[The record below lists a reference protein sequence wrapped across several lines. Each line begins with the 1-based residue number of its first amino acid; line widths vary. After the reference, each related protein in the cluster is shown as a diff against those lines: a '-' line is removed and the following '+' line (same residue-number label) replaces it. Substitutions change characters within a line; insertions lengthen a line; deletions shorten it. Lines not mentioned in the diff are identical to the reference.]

1 LQIPAPEGAIRA
13 EPDPPDNPF
22 DFGPGAASGGKTKEE
37 PLDPPLPIPEAY
49 QKRPLLV
56 SAQQVQSRNAVADKE
71 DKEKPSAVVPTEK
84 PICVKKEIIEQDA
97 GSGSPTQ
104 TPTSAPGIE
113 AAAESAPNQGTA
125 YVPAEPVKIKA
136 TPKQIGKRAQ
146 SERVPNITLQR
157 TGSLHG
163 ATYGDCSYKLYE
175 AHDSPAQG
183 EEPPLLVIWLH
194 GGDMGDI
201 PQACLARMH
210 SHLGRRVCFL
220 VPLSPKNSPTGLK
233 FEWGVSHAKSQ
244 NKHELSFIYGELHEP
259 FLKDFCNLVRS
270 VTLELG
276 ALHVCVIGYSMG
288 GFGAYQLAGHD
299 PDVFDVVVSIA
310 GYGLGT
316 LEPEDRGYGAP
327 QPQSSNIFH
336 TFMDLN
342 ARNLATLP
350 ALFIVHAR
358 NDAMSSFM
366 DAEAIFHR
374 VSNEGGCVQL
384 LCVPDE
390 SADSDPGKKKK
401 LGHRYFNFSLLK
413 DTSKELIWDRIAVA
427 LSETR
432 PRGSDPPGSVVA
444 KPQQMLVP
452 REKSAEQKRRKIL
465 MRPRDPYRTQERRD
479 HAKEEPTSS
488 PSQHRHPT
496 RREKGFAQLENRT
509 RILDRGDPYE
519 NRKNCRRFVM
529 RKPKTLSTRSVGGNR
544 KRDRSQAD
552 TDMAGMQVASQTG
565 DPYRRFAS
573 RREVCKEDMCYDRP
587 PGQW

>member
-1 LQIPAPEGAIRA
+1 
-13 EPDPPDNPF
+13 
-22 DFGPGAASGGKTKEE
+22 
-37 PLDPPLPIPEAY
+37 
-49 QKRPLLV
+49 
-56 SAQQVQSRNAVADKE
+56 
-71 DKEKPSAVVPTEK
+71 
-84 PICVKKEIIEQDA
+84 VKKEIIEQDA

-113 AAAESAPNQGTA
+113 SAAESAPNQGTA

-299 PDVFDVVVSIA
+299 PDVFDVVFSTA

-327 QPQSSNIFH
+327 QPQSSNIFLLLWTSMPGTWRRCQH
-336 TFMDLN
+336 YSLCM
-342 ARNLATLP
+342 
-350 ALFIVHAR
+350 HA
-358 NDAMSSFM
+358 MM
-366 DAEAIFHR
+366 
-374 VSNEGGCVQL
+374 
-384 LCVPDE
+384 LCPR
-390 SADSDPGKKKK
+390 SWMLK
-401 LGHRYFNFSLLK
+401 LYSIEF
-413 DTSKELIWDRIAVA
+413 
-427 LSETR
+427 
-432 PRGSDPPGSVVA
+432 
-444 KPQQMLVP
+444 
-452 REKSAEQKRRKIL
+452 
-465 MRPRDPYRTQERRD
+465 
-479 HAKEEPTSS
+479 
-488 PSQHRHPT
+488 
-496 RREKGFAQLENRT
+496 RT
-509 RILDRGDPYE
+509 RADVCNCCVFQMKVLIQILGK
-519 NRKNCRRFVM
+519 RKNWG
-529 RKPKTLSTRSVGGNR
+529 TGTSTFR
-544 KRDRSQAD
+544 
-552 TDMAGMQVASQTG
+552 
-565 DPYRRFAS
+565 Y
-573 RREVCKEDMCYDRP
+573 
-587 PGQW
+587 